1 MLFYRLLQQ
10 AMVTAPV
17 IYQSRMQP
25 AGHLQMPV
33 VIRRTGATGNQGIM
47 DSGVCVRNG
56 GRVGELNSPMTDQRP
71 CRRSSDRLRR
81 RSFIQENRSDQL
93 RTFPDWYVI
102 WDGTAWVSPLHGAK
116 GAPVFPQDR
125 TGVILVICRFWLGL
139 IAHTSQWHGRVFDLF
154 DLYPSIPLRS
164 MGLPQEWREHPL
176 WKD

>member
-1 MLFYRLLQQ
+1 MSSCSLGCGRLN
-10 AMVTAPV
+10 T
-17 IYQSRMQP
+17 
-25 AGHLQMPV
+25 
-33 VIRRTGATGNQGIM
+33 
-47 DSGVCVRNG
+47 VRNACAHHS
-56 GRVGELNSPMTDQRP
+56 RVW
-71 CRRSSDRLRR
+71 
-81 RSFIQENRSDQL
+81 NRIWGTPVKL
-93 RTFPDWYVI
+93 PPKNKFPDWYVI

-154 DLYPSIPLRS
+154 DLYPSIPLHS